1 MKKKKSIVLG
11 SGLLIACCLLTACG
25 SNQSK
30 SYSTESATET
40 DSAPYENSYA
50 TDDIYEEDVMEDAAM
65 EETGEGSGSKG
76 VAEEAGKQVAAN
88 RKLIKNV
95 DMTVETEE
103 FDVLNKKLTEK
114 VEALGGYMEKAY
126 VSGKSIQASY
136 DSTRSASYTARIP
149 ADRLNEFVTEV
160 SNISNVLDKNES
172 VDDVTLNYVDLESKK
187 KTLEI
192 EQERLTSLLE
202 QADSIETIVALESR
216 LTEIRYQL
224 ESMESQLR
232 TYDNLVDYATVYLDV
247 QEVERVTP
255 AAPQSAMEKM
265 TDGFVNSVY
274 QIGRGMKNF
283 VIGLVIVLPYLLLWG
298 VIIFI
303 FILIVKGIIKRNQKK
318 AEKRQQSFQVSGG
331 NAMSGTVPKESQDF
345 GIMENEE
352 KDGKGMQEK

>member
-1 MKKKKSIVLG
+1 MKKRKSIAFG
-11 SGLLIACCLLTACG
+11 SGLLVACCLLTACG
-25 SNQSK
+25 REGYKN
-30 SYSTESATET
+30 ESATET
-40 DSAPYENSYA
+40 ADTAVYENSYA
-50 TDDIYEEDVMEDAAM
+50 TDDVYEADVMEDVAKDS
-65 EETGEGSGSKG
+65 GSGSL
-76 VAEEAGKQVAAN
+76 AEEAGEKVAAN

-103 FDVLNKKLTEK
+103 FDVLTQKLADK

-126 VSGKSIQASY
+126 VSGKSIRASY

-149 ADRLNEFVTEV
+149 ADRLDEFVTEV
-160 SNISNVLDKNES
+160 SNISNVLNKNES

-187 KTLEI
+187 NTLKI

-232 TYDNLVDYATVYLDV
+232 TYDNLVDYATVYISV
-247 QEVERVTP
+247 QEVDRVTP
-255 AAPQSAMEKM
+255 VAPQSSWEKM

-274 QIGRGMKNF
+274 QIGRGLKNF
-283 VIGLVIVLPYLLLWG
+283 VIGFVIALPYLVLWG
-298 VIIFI
+298 IIILI

-318 AEKRQQSFQVSGG
+318 AEKSQQTFQASKETAIG
-331 NAMSGTVPKESQDF
+331 SPLPKESRDF
-345 GIMENEE
+345 GVQGNGDEAGMEREQTKTDKE
-352 KDGKGMQEK
+352 

>member
-11 SGLLIACCLLTACG
+11 SSLLIACCLLTACG
-25 SNQSK
+25 SQG
-30 SYSTESATET
+30 YSTESAKETT

-50 TDDIYEEDVMEDAAM
+50 TDDIYEEEVMEDAGA
-65 EETGEGSGSKG
+65 GSGSST
-76 VAEEAGKQVAAN
+76 EEAGKQVAAN

-103 FDVLNKKLTEK
+103 FEALTKKLTEK

-160 SNISNVLDKNES
+160 SSISNVLDKNES
-172 VDDVTLNYVDLESKK
+172 VDDVTLDYVDLESKK
-187 KTLEI
+187 KTLKI

-224 ESMESQLR
+224 ETMESQLR
-232 TYDNLVDYATVYLDV
+232 TYDNLVDYATVYLNV

-255 AAPQSAMEKM
+255 VAPQSAMEKM
-265 TDGFVNSVY
+265 TDGFVNSIY
-274 QIGRGMKNF
+274 QISRGIKNF
-283 VIGLVIVLPYLLLWG
+283 VIGLVIILPYLVLWG

-303 FILIVKGIIKRNQKK
+303 FIMIVKGIIKRNQKK
-318 AEKRQQSFQVSGG
+318 AEKRRQSLQVSRG
-331 NAMSGTVPKESQDF
+331 NAMSGTVSKERQDF

-352 KDGKGMQEK
+352 KGVREGMQEK

>member
-1 MKKKKSIVLG
+1 MKKRKSIALG
-11 SGLLIACCLLTACG
+11 SGLIVACCLLTACG
-25 SNQSK
+25 SK
-30 SYSTESATET
+30 GYTTESTADTG
-40 DSAPYENSYA
+40 AYENSYA
-50 TDDIYEEDVMEDAAM
+50 TDDLYEADVMEDSA
-65 EETGEGSGSKG
+65 EESGSGSLS
-76 VAEEAGKQVAAN
+76 EEAGQQVAAN

-103 FDVLNKKLTEK
+103 FDVLTKKLIDK

-136 DSTRSASYTARIP
+136 DSTRSANYTARIP
-149 ADRLNEFVTEV
+149 ADRLDEFVTEV

-187 KTLEI
+187 NTLKI

-232 TYDNLVDYATVYLDV
+232 TYDNLVDYATVYLNV

-255 AAPQSAMEKM
+255 VAPQSAIEKM
-265 TDGFVNSVY
+265 TDGFVNSIY

-283 VIGLVIVLPYLLLWG
+283 VIGFVIVLPYLVLWG
-298 VIIFI
+298 IIILI
-303 FILIVKGIIKRNQKK
+303 FILIIKGIIKRNQKK
-318 AEKRQQSFQVSGG
+318 AEKSRQPFHAARG
-331 NAMSGTVPKESQDF
+331 NSISGTLPKESQDF
-345 GIMENEE
+345 GIMGNGE
-352 KDGKGMQEK
+352 KEGMESVQEKTDKDR

>member
-1 MKKKKSIVLG
+1 MKKKKSLVLG
-11 SGLLIACCLLTACG
+11 SGLIIACCLLTACG
-25 SNQSK
+25 GQGNLN
-30 SYSTESATET
+30 ESAAET
-40 DSAPYENSYA
+40 ADSAAYENSYA
-50 TDDIYEEDVMEDAAM
+50 TDDIYEGDVMEEAAM
-65 EETGEGSGSKG
+65 ADAGEGSS
-76 VAEEAGKQVAAN
+76 AEEAGKQVAAN

-95 DMTVETEE
+95 NMTVETEE
-103 FDVLNKKLTEK
+103 FDVLTKKLTEK

-136 DSTRSASYTARIP
+136 DSTRSANYTARIP

-160 SNISNVLDKNES
+160 SSISNVLDKNES
-172 VDDVTLNYVDLESKK
+172 VDDITLNYVDLESKK
-187 KTLEI
+187 KTLQI

-232 TYDNLVDYATVYLDV
+232 TYDNLVDYATVYLNV

-255 AAPQSAMEKM
+255 VAPQSAMEKM
-265 TDGFVNSVY
+265 TDGFVNSIY

-283 VIGLVIVLPYLLLWG
+283 VIGFVIVLPYLVLWG
-298 VIIFI
+298 ILILI

-318 AEKRQQSFQVSGG
+318 AEKSQQAFQPARR
-331 NAMSGTVPKESQDF
+331 NAMNGAVPKERRDF
-345 GIMENEE
+345 ETMGTGE
-352 KDGKGMQEK
+352 KDGREDTQEK

>member
-1 MKKKKSIVLG
+1 MKKKKSMILG

-25 SNQSK
+25 SGSK
-30 SYSTESATET
+30 GYSTESATETT

-50 TDDIYEEDVMEDAAM
+50 TDDIYEEDIMADAATEDA
-65 EETGEGSGSKG
+65 GEGSKG
-76 VAEEAGKQVAAN
+76 MTEESGKQVADN

-103 FDVLNKKLTEK
+103 FEALTKKLTEK

-136 DSTRSASYTARIP
+136 DSTRSASFTARIP
-149 ADRLNEFVTEV
+149 ADRLDEFVTEV
-160 SNISNVLDKNES
+160 SSISNVLDKNES
-172 VDDVTLNYVDLESKK
+172 VDDVTLDYVDLESKK
-187 KTLEI
+187 KTLKI
-192 EQERLTSLLE
+192 EQERLTTLLE

-224 ESMESQLR
+224 ENMESQLR
-232 TYDNLVDYATVYLDV
+232 TYDNLVDFATVYLDV

-255 AAPQSAMEKM
+255 VAPQSAIEKM
-265 TDGFVNSVY
+265 KDGFVNSVY
-274 QIGRGMKNF
+274 QIGRGIKNF

-298 VIIFI
+298 LIIFI

-318 AEKRQQSFQVSGG
+318 AEKRQQSLQASRE
-331 NAMSGTVPKESQDF
+331 NAMRGTVPKESQDF
-345 GIMENEE
+345 GN
-352 KDGKGMQEK
+352 DGK

>member
-1 MKKKKSIVLG
+1 MKKKSIILG

-25 SNQSK
+25 SK
-30 SYSTESATET
+30 GYSTESATDITE
-40 DSAPYENSYA
+40 SAPYNNSYA
-50 TDDIYEEDVMEDAAM
+50 TDDIYEEGVMDEAVMEDA
-65 EETGEGSGSKG
+65 GEGSGSKG
-76 VAEEAGKQVAAN
+76 MAEETGKQVAAN

-103 FDVLNKKLTEK
+103 FEVLTKKLTEK

-149 ADRLNEFVTEV
+149 ADRLDEFVTEV
-160 SNISNVLDKNES
+160 SSISNVLDKNES
-172 VDDVTLNYVDLESKK
+172 VDDVTLDYVDLESKK
-187 KTLEI
+187 KTLKI
-192 EQERLTSLLE
+192 EQERLTTLLE

-224 ESMESQLR
+224 ETMESQLR

-255 AAPQSAMEKM
+255 AAPQSAVEKM
-265 TDGFVNSVY
+265 KDGFVNSIY

-283 VIGLVIVLPYLLLWG
+283 VIGLVIMLPYLLLWG

-318 AEKRQQSFQVSGG
+318 AEKRQQSLQAFRG
-331 NAMSGTVPKESQDF
+331 NAISGTMPKESQDF
-345 GIMENEE
+345 RMMENEE
-352 KDGKGMQEK
+352 KDGKNMQGK